1 MLLNYVTRLTI
12 DNKLTENGTT
22 TFSGDTGGSRT
33 YVIFSIRNDDPSGH
47 RSYDITFRL
56 YTNTPYISTEITT
69 RIEARDIEI
78 WAANLV
84 SSNFTA
90 EQIARKI
97 LGLPLYRSEDITP
110 ALSPLPKKPSEVPE
124 DPFDLVSSSPT
135 KPPPP
140 GSTK

>member
-1 MLLNYVTRLTI
+1 MLFNHVTRLTI

-33 YVIFSIRNDDPSGH
+33 YVIFSVRNDDPSGT

-69 RIEARDIEI
+69 RIDARDIEI
-78 WAANLV
+78 WAANIV
-84 SSNFTA
+84 SHNFTV
-90 EQIARKI
+90 EQIARKV
-97 LGLPLYRSEDITP
+97 LGLPLYKSEDITP

-124 DPFDLVSSSPT
+124 DPFDLSTKKT
-135 KPPPP
+135 KPPE
-140 GSTK
+140 G